1 MKSLGGLEAEVMK
14 RLWTITEPQ
23 SVHDLV
29 ERLSDRKK
37 LAYTTVLTVVTHLHD
52 KGWVSREKRQRAYF
66 YSPARPADEAQSDA
80 IRHVLDG
87 AVDPLA
93 VLLHLGRTLTDA
105 EFDAVRRGW
114 ESRSALPIDA
124 D

>member
-1 MKSLGGLEAEVMK
+1 MKGLGGLEAEVMK

-52 KGWVSREKRQRAYF
+52 KGWVTREKRQRAYF
-66 YSPARPADEAQSDA
+66 YFPSRSAEEAQSA
-80 IRHVLDG
+80 AVRELLDST
-87 AVDPLA
+87 VDSAA
-93 VLLHLGRTLTDA
+93 VLEQLARTMSDA
-105 EFDAVRRGW
+105 ECAAIRRGW
-114 ESRSALPIDA
+114 DSRSALPIDA